1 MKKAILLLLFLATI
15 LSQSSAQVFPFQD
28 DFESY
33 SGFQVPTGYTGHST
47 VYLAHG
53 TGSPASKALSPYL
66 TSFSTTDSIIFPLI
80 GPVSAVTQLDFDWR
94 IVDPFLYPST
104 PANLTAGDKFEI
116 LASSDGITYQS
127 IFEINSTNYANAI
140 TFTHASIGLSAFA
153 FGNIYLKVKGT
164 RVNGSGEF
172 FIDIDNVL
180 VDHTAGIVSVDNKD
194 FNVYPTIGSGKFS
207 FISTTPLKG
216 NLEVFDTSGKL
227 VHSREVNNEVSGTI
241 DLSGLAS
248 GKYLIRIKNGEN
260 AKISNIII
268 R

>member
-1 MKKAILLLLFLATI
+1 

-33 SGFQVPTGYTGHST
+33 NGFQVPTGYTGHST

-140 TFTHASIGLSAFA
+140 AFTHATVDLSAFA
-153 FGNIYLKVKGT
+153 FGNVYLKVKGT

-180 VDHTAGIVSVDNKD
+180 VDNTSGINNVDSKD
-194 FNVYPTIGSGKFS
+194 FQFFPTVSSGKFS
-207 FISTTPLKG
+207 FASTTPLKG

-227 VHSREVNNEVSGTI
+227 VHSHEMKGELTGMI
-241 DLSGLAS
+241 DLAGLAA
-248 GKYLIRIKNGEN
+248 GKYLIRVKNAEN
-260 AKISNIII
+260 VKISNIII